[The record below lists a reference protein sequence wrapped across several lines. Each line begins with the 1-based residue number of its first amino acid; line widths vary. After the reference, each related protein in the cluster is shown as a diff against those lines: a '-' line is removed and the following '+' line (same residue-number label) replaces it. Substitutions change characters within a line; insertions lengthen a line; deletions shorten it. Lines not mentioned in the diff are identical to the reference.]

1 MALKH
6 ANLIELE
13 HKADLIKL
21 RLDRLKNVSIADD
34 KFHNQM
40 AKRIQNYYNN
50 YRYRK
55 LQKIQ
60 EDKRLMDLL
69 TSQSRKLHERRVQE
83 ANDKF
88 NLKKGI
94 KNVSIRYVLNII
106 FSSYHIIYK
115 LSEDMI
121 TAQNK
126 NIYQKLLFY

>member
-60 EDKRLMDLL
+60 EDKRLMVLL

-94 KNVSIRYVLNII
+94 KNVSIRCV
-106 FSSYHIIYK
+106 
-115 LSEDMI
+115 
-121 TAQNK
+121 
-126 NIYQKLLFY
+126 